1 MNKALPDIGQPG
13 EHLSF
18 LRGRTARR
26 GEKMRSN
33 AFELFEPH
41 RAERTRAQETFVK
54 FLAWVPKSIHVY
66 EDLSPTPTDVAQ
78 KAVEDAHWILDLPEG
93 WNEDGAP
100 AYRRSE
106 MDRLRNFLVALLEE
120 GREWGIPNKAP
131 DINPAASGGIDLCWD
146 SSETSMAINVSSE
159 PGGPIT
165 FYYERQ
171 GGLAAKG
178 WWIFEG

>member
-1 MNKALPDIGQPG
+1 MNKTLSDISQPR
-13 EHLSF
+13 EHLPF
-18 LRGRTARR
+18 LGGRTARR
-26 GEKMRSN
+26 YEKGRSN
-33 AFELFEPH
+33 AFESFEPH
-41 RAERTRAQETFVK
+41 RVEHTRAQATSGK
-54 FLAWVPKSIHVY
+54 FFARVSKSIHAY
-66 EDLSPTPTDVAQ
+66 EDRPPTPTDIAQ
-78 KAVEDAHWILDLPEG
+78 KAVEDAYWILDLPEG

-100 AYRRSE
+100 AYQRSE